1 MVRDKEFPV
10 YGVNGFRAT
19 LLAPA
24 RFLDNASQKRLRLE
38 DGREVLVAPS
48 DLELKP
54 DGSFYLK
61 HIEAISGT
69 ERREPAP
76 QPPPQPPP
84 PPAVEPSPVA
94 SPPVVNGASYAGEAL
109 YRENCDIRRVP
120 MKRLLD
126 KPAEPRQEGDTL
138 ILSLMEEVLVL
149 EKRLLLRE
157 ELHITRRREQN
168 PHVSPVRRE
177 EFDPSEDA

>member
-10 YGVNGFRAT
+10 YGINGFRAT
-19 LLAPA
+19 LLSPA
-24 RFLDNASQKRLRLE
+24 RFLDNSPEKKLRLE
-38 DGREVLVAPS
+38 DGREVLVSAS
-48 DLELKP
+48 DLESKP

-61 HIEAISGT
+61 NPVTAAPEAEANPQVVPGPSYTG
-69 ERREPAP
+69 EP
-76 QPPPQPPP
+76 
-84 PPAVEPSPVA
+84 
-94 SPPVVNGASYAGEAL
+94 L
-109 YRENCDIRRVP
+109 FRENCDIKRVP

-138 ILSLMEEVLVL
+138 IVPLMEEVLVL

-157 ELHITRRREQN
+157 ELHITRRREPN

-177 EFDPSEDA
+177 EFEEPQPPPEPPPNV

>member
-10 YGVNGFRAT
+10 YGINGFRAT
-19 LLAPA
+19 LLSPA
-24 RFLDNASQKRLRLE
+24 RFLDNSSEKKLRLE
-38 DGREVLVAPS
+38 DGREILVPAS
-48 DLELKP
+48 DLELKS

-61 HIEAISGT
+61 NPVVPSGT
-69 ERREPAP
+69 AEA
-76 QPPPQPPP
+76 
-84 PPAVEPSPVA
+84 PVA
-94 SPPVVNGASYAGEAL
+94 PAAENPPVVPGPTYTGEPL
-109 YRENCDIRRVP
+109 FRENCDIKRVP

-138 ILSLMEEVLVL
+138 IVPLMEEVLVL

-168 PHVSPVRRE
+168 PHVLPVRRE
-177 EFDPSEDA
+177 EFESTPAKDRPVSS